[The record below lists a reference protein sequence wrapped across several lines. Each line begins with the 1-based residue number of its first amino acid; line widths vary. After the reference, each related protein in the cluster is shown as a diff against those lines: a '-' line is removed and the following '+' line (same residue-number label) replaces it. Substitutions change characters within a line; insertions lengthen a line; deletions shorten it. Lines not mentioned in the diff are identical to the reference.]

1 MRVKRENRS
10 TRRNTSSIAALS
22 TTYITWTGLRPNP
35 VFRGMRLETNRHIV
49 MNITRCIL
57 RNYYSTFQRRIQRDG
72 IRLGDVM
79 FKT

>member
-1 MRVKRENRS
+1 MRVKRENRN
-10 TRRNTSSIAALS
+10 TRRHTSPIA
-22 TTYITWTGLRPNP
+22 TWTGLRPKP
-35 VFRGMRLETNRHIV
+35 VFRGMRLETNRQIV

-72 IRLGDVM
+72 SRLGDVM